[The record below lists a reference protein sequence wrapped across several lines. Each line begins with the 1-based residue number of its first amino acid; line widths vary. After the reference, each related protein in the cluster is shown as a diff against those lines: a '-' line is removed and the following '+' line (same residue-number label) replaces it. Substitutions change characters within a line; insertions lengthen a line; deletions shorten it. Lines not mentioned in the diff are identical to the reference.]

1 VSKRSWRRAG
11 VFAAIVV
18 IGLLTIAVS
27 GALAAPAPIVPV
39 AARSVRSAPAADRL
53 QQEPVTNELCLACHN
68 NPSLTKKLYD
78 GSELSLY
85 VKPEDHANSVHGAAG
100 LMCVQCH
107 TNFDQKHSEN
117 PVQFPGFQANDR
129 RDVSLKLYSVCL
141 QCHAEQYDKTIDS
154 VHGRALQNG
163 NINAA
168 VCTDCHTAHTVRRLT
183 DPATKQLLNDARV
196 WIPETCAKC
205 HSTVYAQY
213 KESVHG
219 AALTQE
225 GNLDVP
231 TCIDCHGVHN
241 IPDPTTAGFRLK
253 SPSLCGKCHADA
265 KIMDKY
271 GISTKVFDTYV
282 ADFHGTTVTLF
293 QKESP
298 DAPTNK
304 PVCFDCHGVHD
315 IARPDDP
322 EKGLQL
328 KQNIL
333 KKCQVCHPSATENF
347 SAAWMSHYIPS
358 QDKYPVVYFVN
369 IFYQLL
375 IPTVLGGMAILVVL
389 DISSVARRKLRKSK
403 DQPKPPAAKPI
414 VTETPAAEAPTEKP
428 AADDANQESSHD

>member
-1 VSKRSWRRAG
+1 MSKRSWRRAG
-11 VFAAIVV
+11 VFAVIVV

-27 GALAAPAPIVPV
+27 GAVAAPAPMVPV
-39 AARSVRSAPAADRL
+39 AARSVRSAPPADRL
-53 QQEPVTNELCLACHN
+53 QQEPVSNELCLACHN

-78 GSELSLY
+78 GSDLSLY
-85 VKPEDHANSVHGAAG
+85 VKPEDHANSVHGAEG
-100 LMCVQCH
+100 LLCVQCH
-107 TNFDQKHSEN
+107 TTFDQKHSEN

-129 RDVSLKLYSVCL
+129 RDVTLKLYSVCL

-183 DPATKQLLNDARV
+183 DPATKQLLPDARI

-213 KESVHG
+213 QESVHG

-225 GNLDVP
+225 NNVDVP
-231 TCIDCHGVHN
+231 TCIDCHGVHD
-241 IPDPTTAGFRLK
+241 IPDPLTSAFRLK
-253 SPSLCGKCHADA
+253 SPNLCGKCHADA
-265 KIMDKY
+265 SIMDKY

-315 IARPDDP
+315 IARADDP
-322 EKGLQL
+322 QKGLQV

-333 KKCQVCHPSATENF
+333 KKCQVCHPGATDNF
-347 SAAWMSHYIPS
+347 SAAWTSHYIPS
-358 QDKYPVVYFVN
+358 PDKYPVVYFVN

-375 IPTVLGGMAILVVL
+375 IPTVLGGMAVLVVL
-389 DISSVARRKLRKSK
+389 DISSVVRQKRRKSK
-403 DQPKPPAAKPI
+403 DQPKPPAD
-414 VTETPAAEAPTEKP
+414 KP
-428 AADDANQESSHD
+428 AAGEAKESNHD